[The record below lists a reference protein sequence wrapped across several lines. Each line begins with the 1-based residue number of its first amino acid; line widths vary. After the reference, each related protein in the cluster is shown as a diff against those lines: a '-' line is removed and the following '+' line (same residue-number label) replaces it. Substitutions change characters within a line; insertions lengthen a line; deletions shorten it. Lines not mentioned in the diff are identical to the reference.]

1 MFVPKLLITLVVGGA
16 VAGCQS
22 TSAKPA
28 VAAGGGGGEVAGV
41 VEILSGGHGLGWVTL
56 DDGRC
61 YDLALP
67 RNVLKDSLHWDE
79 KRVAITGSLE
89 FRPRLEEMMWFD
101 IRDRKI
107 EGFGCSEDVIY
118 VESIRKL

>member
-1 MFVPKLLITLVVGGA
+1 MHVRHLSIALIAGA
-16 VAGCQS
+16 IAACQTTPASPVA
-22 TSAKPA
+22 
-28 VAAGGGGGEVAGV
+28 AAGGAAIEVEGV
-41 VEILSGGHGLGWVTL
+41 VEVLSGGHGLGWVTL

-67 RNVLKDSLHWDE
+67 RSVLKDSLRWYG
-79 KRVAITGSLE
+79 KRVVIAGSLE
-89 FRPRLEEMMWFD
+89 FRPRLDDMMWSD

-118 VESIRKL
+118 VESIKKL